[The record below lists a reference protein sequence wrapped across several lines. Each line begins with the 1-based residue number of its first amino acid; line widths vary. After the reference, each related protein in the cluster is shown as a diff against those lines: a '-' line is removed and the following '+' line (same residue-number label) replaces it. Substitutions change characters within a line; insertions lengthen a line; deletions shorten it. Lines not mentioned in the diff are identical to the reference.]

1 MKKKTVQIFVWILCF
16 LLLLF
21 FTLSAALPS
30 WLSTPSG
37 TKTVVGWINA
47 RIDGKLTIGKLDV
60 NWLGS
65 QRVENVTWLDGS
77 GNLIFNLHFL
87 ETHTSLLYLLFG
99 GRSLGKT
106 TVEEPYLYL
115 SEQTTEKLHQT
126 QKRKAG
132 LKKTRKRGW
141 CYPTFKSELHV
152 HNGNLIFA
160 AGRIPGITIA
170 QIQID
175 KNARN
180 DSFTLSAQTTQ
191 GKQDGT
197 ITVEAVFAEKIQATV
212 NLLNFPLAALDGLEG
227 SSLFTDALGPTLSLE
242 MHLEKDGHSSLSIYG
257 TASSANLTAYVE
269 GVTEDN
275 KFNLSPQT
283 RLDFTVTPALFKALI
298 DEQERKDWDLAS
310 KTQIKIEVETGIFPM
325 TLSTPRFEDIV
336 LQANL
341 SIDRAELHHQ
351 SLGSY
356 SLKHFTGFVIAHQN
370 LEIAYEGEIQGK
382 EQTKLSGT
390 ISITP
395 EKGVLFQY
403 AYQGF
408 PVSLLSLFS
417 SELEKNVRLLFGG
430 QFDMES
436 EGTYVNNELDAHVT
450 VASRQTQLNGHL
462 TGTLPE
468 FSFESTGTTQI
479 PHDKAK
485 LIGKSLDFNL
495 NGKMNL
501 TENQL
506 SIPFVKGNVSNAFVS
521 LDLRGKIGEEGL
533 PLTPDTMQLMATG
546 VIKKLPVQ
554 EGQASPALTI
564 ENTIV
569 YLQVDGAKNHIYIK
583 AEGPGVDAVI
593 DVDQF
598 IQNDSIVFPQAQT
611 TFSTQLQNFPSNVL
625 GLLISETLDLSA
637 FVGDSLNVKARG
649 SYTPLG
655 EPRFSMAMNAEGSGF
670 FASLGFTLDGT
681 LAVQQD
687 HPSYIHWDITP
698 ERYNAL
704 MHTFQLDQT
713 TEPTFILSRTTQLKL
728 DITQFSCPTSFPQD
742 LSHFLCQ
749 SGFVG
754 NIHLD
759 PATFH
764 SQYAGESITFQGV
777 KGFIKGENFSQGID
791 LILSGDMLAA
801 NIPQSEK
808 SSFAFDGQMLNFWT
822 PDGHFN
828 RQGLTIKGALSLDL
842 LPVRQ
847 VSGIVPLDPETRTI
861 VQAILGELMNAR
873 IYGEISQL
881 SGPLTI
887 DIKASNFKANLPLQ
901 LHQNEIY
908 LRDYVDA
915 EITLTEA
922 VNATLLKDVNPLFIS
937 GAYSD
942 HPLKL
947 YIDPHGFMMP
957 IRPFSLQGVRIGKA
971 ILDIGKIRVRN
982 GGQVEYLVNFL
993 QAKEFSQDGLMQA
1006 WFTPIFISL
1015 QDGVASY
1022 KRFDALLGNNIHIAM
1037 WGSINLINNHVSMT
1051 LGIAPTTL
1059 RERFKI
1065 AGLHKQDMF
1074 QVLMRGTTD
1083 KLELDWSSAYTRIAF
1098 LVAKTAGG
1106 GIGLLIGG
1114 LLEPIITASLGEEP
1128 VPPLTTDP
1136 LPWESQYPSE
1146 PGQTIPKE
1154 AFPRRGS
1161 RKSTRRY
1168 SE

>member
-1 MKKKTVQIFVWILCF
+1 MKMKKSVQIFVWVLGF
-16 LLLLF
+16 LILLF
-21 FTLSAALPS
+21 FTLSAAVPS
-30 WLSTPSG
+30 WMSTPFG
-37 TKTVVGWINA
+37 TKTVLGWINA
-47 RIDGKLTIGKLDV
+47 RIDGKLTIDKLDL

-65 QRVENVTWLDGS
+65 QRVENVNWLDGS
-77 GNLIFNLHFL
+77 GNLILNLQHL
-87 ETHTSLLYLLFG
+87 ETQTSLLYLLMG

-106 TVEEPYLYL
+106 IVEEPYLYL

-126 QKRKAG
+126 KKRKAG
-132 LKKTRKRGW
+132 QKKSRTRIGR
-141 CYPTFKSELHV
+141 YPTFKDELHV

-160 AGRIPGITIA
+160 AGKFPGITIS
-170 QIQID
+170 QIQINQNLGD
-175 KNARN
+175 
-180 DSFTLSAQTTQ
+180 DSLILSAQTTQ
-191 GKQDGT
+191 GAQDGT
-197 ITVEAVFAEKIQATV
+197 ITVEATFAEKTQAKV
-212 NLLNFPLAALDGLEG
+212 NLINFPLAALDGLEG

-257 TASSANLTAYVE
+257 TATSSNLSAYVE
-269 GVTEDN
+269 GVTQDN
-275 KFNLSPQT
+275 TFNLSPQT
-283 RLDFTVTPALFKALI
+283 RLDFTITPALFKALI
-298 DEQERKDWDLAS
+298 DEKQRKDWDLAS
-310 KTQIKIEVETGIFPM
+310 KTQIRVEVEKGIFPM
-325 TLSTPRFEDIV
+325 TLNTPRFEDIV

-356 SLKHFTGFVIAHQN
+356 SLKKFTGSVIAQQN

-395 EKGVLFQY
+395 EKEILFQY

-408 PVSLLSLFS
+408 PVSLLNLFS
-417 SELEKNVRLLFGG
+417 SELEKKVRLLFGG

-436 EGTYVNNELDAHVT
+436 RGTYMDGEMDAHVAL
-450 VASRQTQLNGHL
+450 ASRQTQLTAHVSGA
-462 TGTLPE
+462 LPE
-468 FSFESTGTTQI
+468 LSFESTGTTQI
-479 PHDKAK
+479 PHAHTK
-485 LIGKSLDFNL
+485 LIGKSLAFNL

-501 TENQL
+501 TDNQL
-506 SIPFVKGNVSNAFVS
+506 SIPFMKGNVSNAFVAF
-521 LDLRGKIGEEGL
+521 DLRGKMGEEGL
-533 PLTPDTMQLMATG
+533 PFNPDTIQLMATG
-546 VIKKLPVQ
+546 VIKKFPGLDAQTTPN
-554 EGQASPALTI
+554 I

-569 YLQVDGAKNHIYIK
+569 YLQVDGSKNHIYIK
-583 AEGPGVDAVI
+583 AEGAGVDAVI
-593 DVDQF
+593 ELDQF
-598 IQNDSIVFPQAQT
+598 IQEGKVALAQAQT
-611 TFSTQLQNFPSNVL
+611 TFSAHLQNFPSHAI
-625 GLLISETLDLSA
+625 GSFISDTLDLSA
-637 FVGDSLNVKARG
+637 YIGETVNVKAHG

-655 EPRFSMAMNAEGSGF
+655 EPRFSVAMNADGPGF
-670 FASLGFTLDGT
+670 LASLGFTLDGT
-681 LAVQQD
+681 LAVLKD

-704 MHTFQLDQT
+704 MRTFWHDQT
-713 TEPTFILSRTTQLKL
+713 TEPTFVLSRKTQLKL
-728 DITQFSCPTSFPQD
+728 DITQFSCPTPFPED

-764 SQYAGESITFQGV
+764 SKYAHESVTFQGV
-777 KGFIKGENFSQGID
+777 KGFIKGENFSKGID
-791 LILSGDMLAA
+791 LILGGDILAA
-801 NIPQSEK
+801 NVPQSEK

-822 PDGHFN
+822 PEGHFN
-828 RQGLTIKGALSLDL
+828 RQGLTVKGALSLDL

-847 VSGIVPLDPETRTI
+847 VAGIIPLDPETRTV
-861 VQAILGELMNAR
+861 VQAVLGELMNAR

-901 LHQNEIY
+901 LDPHAIY

-922 VNATLLKDVNPLFIS
+922 VNATLLKDINPLFIS
-937 GAYSD
+937 GAFSE

-947 YIDPHGFMMP
+947 YIDPNGFMLP
-957 IRPFSLQGVRIGKA
+957 IRPFSLQGVKA
-971 ILDIGKIRVRN
+971 PKATLDIGRIRVRN

-1006 WFTPIFISL
+1006 WFTPIFITL
-1015 QDGVASY
+1015 QGGVASY

-1037 WGSINLINNHVSMT
+1037 WGSINLINNRVSMT
-1051 LGIAPTTL
+1051 LGIAPRTL

-1074 QVLMRGTTD
+1074 QVLMRGTTE
-1083 KLELDWSSAYTRIAF
+1083 KLELDWSSAYTRVAF

-1114 LLEPIITASLGEEP
+1114 LLEPLITASLGEDP
-1128 VPPLTTDP
+1128 VPPPTTNP

-1146 PGQTIPKE
+1146 PGQIPKE
-1154 AFPRRGS
+1154 NSPRS
-1161 RKSTRRY
+1161 RKRS
-1168 SE
+1168 